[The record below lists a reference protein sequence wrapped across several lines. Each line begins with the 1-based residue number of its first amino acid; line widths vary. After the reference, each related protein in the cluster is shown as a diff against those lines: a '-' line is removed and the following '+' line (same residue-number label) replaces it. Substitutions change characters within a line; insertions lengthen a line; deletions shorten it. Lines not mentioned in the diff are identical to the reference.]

1 VVVPLVRHTPLF
13 AGDSLPSFTISGI
26 VISGITVSGI
36 ACPLAFS
43 TGIMLLGFLFS
54 GQNRIIYRHLL
65 PIYAFFF
72 SSEGMGDEAFPCDY
86 SGAVLAE

>member
-1 VVVPLVRHTPLF
+1 
-13 AGDSLPSFTISGI
+13 LPEFTISGI
-26 VISGITVSGI
+26 TIPGI
-36 ACPLAFS
+36 AVAYPLAFS
-43 TGIMLLGFLFS
+43 TGNVLPDFLFS